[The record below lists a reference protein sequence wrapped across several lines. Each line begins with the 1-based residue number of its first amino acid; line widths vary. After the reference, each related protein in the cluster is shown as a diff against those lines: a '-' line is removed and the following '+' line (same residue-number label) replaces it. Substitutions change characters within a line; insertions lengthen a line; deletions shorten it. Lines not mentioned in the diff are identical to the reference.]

1 MAAKVIIT
9 KKVYNQIDEIVD
21 WYNERSLSAAKNF
34 IEELHTFISKIA
46 RNPELYYVV
55 IDGFRQCC
63 LYIFP
68 YYIIYKYYPSSHR
81 VVIHKI
87 IHNKRDINKRFA

>member
-34 IEELHTFISKIA
+34 IRPL
-46 RNPELYYVV
+46 
-55 IDGFRQCC
+55 RQ
-63 LYIFP
+63 LI
-68 YYIIYKYYPSSHR
+68 
-81 VVIHKI
+81 
-87 IHNKRDINKRFA
+87 